1 MKKYKIII
9 NIINHHLEEDELNEM
24 FDLANK
30 HKETPYHEN
39 FSETG
44 GEGHL
49 DLTANLTQLGRDLKL
64 EMDFS
69 GKGKTFEE
77 KTIQMKHMIE
87 SGELQRSL
95 LYECE
100 ADINRP
106 GAPKKADKITATF
119 MQIG

>member
-9 NIINHHLEEDELNEM
+9 NIINHHLEEDELNETIA
-24 FDLANK
+24 LTNQY
-30 HKETPYHEN
+30 KEMPYHKD

-49 DLTANLTQLGRDLKL
+49 DLTTNITQLGRDLKL
-64 EMDFS
+64 EMVFS
-69 GKGKTFEE
+69 GEGTTFEE
-77 KTIQMKHMIE
+77 NTTLMKQMVE

-100 ADINRP
+100 ADIYRP
-106 GAPKKADKITATF
+106 DAPKKADKITATF
-119 MQIG
+119 IQIE